1 MYFLTKKS
9 FEFTAFKGKLPSNFT
24 TLIPLLMIQ
33 LKTGNAWKGMLIVA
47 CAKGWEGGVGCVST
61 ATML

>member
-1 MYFLTKKS
+1 MYFLTKKG
-9 FEFTAFKGKLPSNFT
+9 FEFTPFKGKLPPNFT
-24 TLIPLLMIQ
+24 TLISLLMIQ

-47 CAKGWEGGVGCVST
+47 CAKVWEGGVGCVST